1 MSLAPQFGD
10 MAVIESINQVPI
22 PYEPA
27 RGTALSADWAATGAL
42 AELLKGIGGCS
53 PYLNDVLRQEQAWI
67 CEAVHAD
74 APLEGILPSD
84 LGADPGQI
92 LRQSKRRMA
101 GFLAMVELSGAY
113 PLNRTTQALTDFADA
128 AVQAAFTSALAPYQ
142 ASGKLPEDTGLFVVA
157 MGKMG
162 AGELNYSSDIDLI
175 VMFDDRK
182 MDHLEASH
190 LRQILVRATRTATKL
205 LNDVTQHGYVFRTDL
220 RLRPDPSVTPICVS
234 MSSALEYYES
244 LGRTWERAA
253 FIKARICAGDQEAGA
268 AFLEQMV
275 PFVWRRHLDFAAIE
289 EAHALRL
296 KIRTKTGA
304 RGQITVP
311 GHDVKLGRGGIREI
325 EFFTQ
330 TRQLISGGRDPGLRS
345 SQTLAALDQLVAKE
359 WVTSA
364 INNQLQRSYTVLR
377 HTEHAIQMI
386 RDAQTQSVPQSEEG
400 LARVAGLCGQ
410 TSEAFL
416 DDISAH
422 LNAVHAITESFFAP
436 AQRTVPEVAL
446 EGHHEITQHWPSYAA
461 MRSERATVLFDT
473 LRPEILARLQNA
485 PDPKEALIQFDNF
498 LQGLPAGIQV
508 FSLFAANPKLVDLLT
523 DIAVSAPA
531 LAQYLGRNSGVL
543 DAVLS
548 GEFFAAWPDQEALQL
563 QLSTTLARASDYET
577 GLDLARIWTKE
588 WHFRI
593 GVHVLQEIITPK
605 AASEQYAQL
614 AQAVLVV
621 VFAFVHREFA
631 RKYGNIA
638 PSDSTILAMGSLGA
652 GQLNSD
658 SDLDLILIF
667 DADPNALSDGHKTLA
682 CRQYFSRL
690 TQALITALTAPTAY
704 GRLYE
709 VDMRL
714 RPSGRSG
721 PVATSITGFETYQRN
736 EAWTWEHLAL
746 TRGRAIT
753 GSVEFRK
760 KVEDLRQRILDEK
773 SDWAKVMSGVSDM
786 RVRLAESKPQQ
797 GLWDIKR
804 GPGGLQDIEL
814 LGQGIALVHH
824 CREVATAAQLH
835 SGQSAAHLKV
845 GALDELARSHDWLSD
860 LRLLHRLMCGTDT
873 QDAAVGEGGRARL
886 FRIAQ
891 IDQDLDFEHIVLTKR
906 AHCVQIIDGI
916 LGKIEGQGYES

>member
-1 MSLAPQFGD
+1 

-175 VMFDDRK
+175 VMFDDRN

-253 FIKARICAGDQEAGA
+253 FI
-268 AFLEQMV
+268 
-275 PFVWRRHLDFAAIE
+275 
-289 EAHALRL
+289 
-296 KIRTKTGA
+296 
-304 RGQITVP
+304 
-311 GHDVKLGRGGIREI
+311 
-325 EFFTQ
+325 
-330 TRQLISGGRDPGLRS
+330 

-416 DDISAH
+416 NDISAH
-422 LNAVHAITESFFAP
+422 LNAVHSITETFFAP

-446 EGHHEITQHWPSYAA
+446 EGHHDITQHWPSYAA

-563 QLSTTLARASDYET
+563 QLSTTLARAFDYET

-614 AQAVLVV
+614 AQTVLVV

-631 RKYGNIA
+631 RKYGDIA
-638 PSDSTILAMGSLGA
+638 QSDSTILAMGSLGA

-916 LGKIEGQGYES
+916 LGQIEGQGYES